1 MSDVHVLEATATS
14 YCFSI
19 SIPEFEAME
28 IRDEER
34 WEDGEQIALFEILN
48 AMDGVS
54 DTDYNGHFGAYVY
67 FTVNAEQCNDG
78 NTLRL
83 IGDIILRYVRNE
95 DLRI

>member
-1 MSDVHVLEATATS
+1 MCDVHVLEATATS

-19 SIPEFEAME
+19 SIEEFGAMD

-54 DTDYNGHFGAYVY
+54 DSDYNGHFGAYVY
-67 FTVNAEQCNDG
+67 FTIDATNDS
-78 NTLRL
+78 TELRAK